1 MAFQEEATMRTNSD
15 GVVLINPFE
24 VPPDRDRDFV
34 SRWEQAR
41 DFLRERDGYVDTAL
55 HRSVAPDAEFRFVN
69 VARWRSPEDFQAAM
83 GAPKFPGRQMPYT
96 SHPSLYHV
104 VAEDDA
110 PAGPDPAGSDPA
122 GREPAEAVLLINLF
136 EVPPPDDDDF
146 LSSWEQA
153 RQLMRARPGYLGT
166 RLHQSLVPDAVFR
179 FVNIAAWP
187 SASAFQAAIDDP
199 AFRTATAEIA
209 GRAHPSLYEVVRR

>member
-1 MAFQEEATMRTNSD
+1 MPANPD
-15 GVVLINPFE
+15 VVLVNAFE

-34 SRWEQAR
+34 SRWETAR
-41 DFLRERDGYVDTAL
+41 DFLERRDGYVDTAL

-69 VARWRSPEDFQAAM
+69 VARWRSPGDFQAAISAR
-83 GAPKFPGRQMPYT
+83 GFPGRQIPYA

-110 PAGPDPAGSDPA
+110 PAGPDPAGSGPA
-122 GREPAEAVLLINLF
+122 GVEPAGAVLLINLF
-136 EVPPPDDDDF
+136 EVPAPDDDDF

-166 RLHQSLVPDAVFR
+166 RLHRSLAPDAEFR

-199 AFRTATAEIA
+199 GFLTVTADTS
-209 GRAHPSLYEVVRR
+209 GRAHPSLYEVARR